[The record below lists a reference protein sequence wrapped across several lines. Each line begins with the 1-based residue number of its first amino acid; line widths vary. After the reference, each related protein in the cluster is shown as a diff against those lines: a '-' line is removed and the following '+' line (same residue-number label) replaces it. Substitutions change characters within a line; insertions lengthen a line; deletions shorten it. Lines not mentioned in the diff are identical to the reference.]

1 MPESRKSENA
11 DGAPRRVS
19 RSPEARAREGAAA
32 EELAQAEPT
41 PEMSFAEFLESAP
54 PNRLVTIPDLVKRQE
69 CSILSIFYW
78 RESSESATEAR
89 MNTPQSCPICNRPA
103 SFLKP
108 VFEEMEL
115 GRRPETS
122 RRRCRGCAPSYVRR
136 RITSSSCGPMI
147 STRAKLPNPRSRREN
162 SQVQR
167 FPTCAAIG

>member
-108 VFEEMEL
+108 VFEEMEIRTKAGDEPKTVSGMRAFICTAENQL
-115 GRRPETS
+115 FF
-122 RRRCRGCAPSYVRR
+122 VRAHDLD
-136 RITSSSCGPMI
+136 
-147 STRAKLPNPRSRREN
+147 TRK
-162 SQVQR
+162 
-167 FPTCAAIG
+167 AA